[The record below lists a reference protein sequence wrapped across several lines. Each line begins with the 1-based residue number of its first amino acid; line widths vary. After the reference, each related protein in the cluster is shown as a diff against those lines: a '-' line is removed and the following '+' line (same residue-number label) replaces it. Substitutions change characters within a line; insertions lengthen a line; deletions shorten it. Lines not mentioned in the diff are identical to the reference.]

1 MTKKMILEEINREIK
16 DMEMTKLKEVFD
28 FIRFLKYREEIDP
41 TLEIL
46 QSEKDYHIVK
56 EGLKQKYK
64 GKTSDWNE
72 VK

>member
-1 MTKKMILEEINREIK
+1 MTKKMILDEINKEIK
-16 DMEMTKLKEVFD
+16 DLELEKLKEVFD

-46 QSEKDYHIVK
+46 LSEKDYNIVK
-56 EGLKQKYK
+56 EGLQQKYK
-64 GKTSDWNE
+64 GKTSDWND